1 MRILFITHYFHPEGN
16 APATRVHQLTRRWA
30 RAGHDVT
37 VITAV
42 PNVPSGIA
50 YEGYRNRWR
59 QNEQIE
65 GVDVVRVWTYLAANA
80 GTVRRILS
88 YLSFMLTSVVA
99 GLGAP
104 QPDIVIAT
112 TPQFFCGWAGR
123 IVASLRRLPFVLEVR
138 DLWPESIVAVGAM
151 RSSALLRILS
161 WLERRLYNGAAIIV
175 TVGQG
180 YACKLLERGV
190 DEDRIH
196 IVPNGVDLNA
206 FAPDVDG
213 SRLRAEFGLEDRFV
227 CAFAGT
233 IGMASGLDVIVRAAE
248 SLQRRS
254 RDDIRIALIGDGA
267 EKSRLQ
273 RAAAEAGLSSVV
285 FTGRLAKDR
294 MPEAIAA
301 ADVCLVHLKRTELFK
316 TVLPSK
322 IFEAAAMRRPI
333 ILGVE
338 GAAADWLEAA
348 QAGIAIEPEN
358 EEALVD
364 AVLRL
369 AAEPSLR
376 SRLGSNGR
384 SFVEQH
390 HDYEL
395 LAAQYLDILSHLP
408 DGRQAR

>member
-99 GLGAP
+99 GLSSP
-104 QPDIVIAT
+104 RPDIVIAT
-112 TPQFFCGWAGR
+112 SPQFFCGWAGR
-123 IVASLRRLPFVLEVR
+123 LVARLRRLPFVLEVR

-151 RSSALLRILS
+151 RSSPLLRILG
-161 WLERRLYNGAAIIV
+161 WLEHRLYDGAAIIV

-190 DEDRIH
+190 IEDRIR
-196 IVPNGVDLNA
+196 IVPNGVDLSA
-206 FAPDVDG
+206 FVPDVDG
-213 SRLRAEFGLEDRFV
+213 SLLRTEFNLGDRFV

-233 IGMASGLDVIVRAAE
+233 IGMASGLDVIIRAAE
-248 SLQRRS
+248 SLRRRS
-254 RDDIRIALIGDGA
+254 R
-267 EKSRLQ
+267 
-273 RAAAEAGLSSVV
+273 
-285 FTGRLAKDR
+285 
-294 MPEAIAA
+294 
-301 ADVCLVHLKRTELFK
+301 
-316 TVLPSK
+316 
-322 IFEAAAMRRPI
+322 
-333 ILGVE
+333 
-338 GAAADWLEAA
+338 
-348 QAGIAIEPEN
+348 
-358 EEALVD
+358 
-364 AVLRL
+364 
-369 AAEPSLR
+369 
-376 SRLGSNGR
+376 
-384 SFVEQH
+384 
-390 HDYEL
+390 
-395 LAAQYLDILSHLP
+395 
-408 DGRQAR
+408 